1 VSRTL
6 RVALVVAGVVLFLF
20 GSADAQ
26 TVPTF
31 SLKIDQSG
39 EPQEVVSSLQILGL
53 LTLMALAPALVLMM
67 TCFTRLIIV
76 FHFLRQAMGANQV
89 PPSQLVIGLALILTF
104 YVMQPTLNEVNNNAI
119 KPYVAK
125 EIDQKVALDNAAK
138 PFKEFMLRQVREQD
152 LALFVNLSGKP
163 KPDNASEIGL
173 GALVPAFVTSELR
186 IAFQIGFILYLPF
199 LIIDIV
205 VSSVLLAMG
214 MMMLPP
220 VTISLPFKILL
231 FVLVDGWYLIVESM
245 VKSFH

>member
-1 VSRTL
+1 MKNTL
-6 RVALVVAGVVLFLF
+6 LKAAAILIVLFLIA
-20 GSADAQ
+20 GIAGAQ
-26 TVPTF
+26 GIPTL
-31 SLKIDQSG
+31 SLKVDKGSDPG
-39 EPQEVVSSLQILGL
+39 DVVSTIQILGI
-53 LTLMALAPALVLMM
+53 LTLLALAPALVLMM

-89 PPSQLVIGLALILTF
+89 PPAQLVVGLALILTF
-104 YVMQPTLNEVNNNAI
+104 YIMQPTLDKVNNTAI
-119 KPYVAK
+119 KPYMAK
-125 EIDQKVALDNAAK
+125 EISQSAALDSATA
-138 PFKEFMLRQVREQD
+138 PFKEFMLKQVREQD

-163 KPDNASEIGL
+163 KPNNASEIGL
-173 GALVPAFVTSELR
+173 GVLTPAFVISEMR

-231 FVLVDGWYLIVESM
+231 FVLVDGWYLIVQSL
-245 VKSFH
+245 VKSFN